1 MQVTTRQLPH
11 HRVVRS
17 NTHVNHRN
25 STSPIEVNL
34 DILSTAFAL
43 SFSNKSTTI
52 LPKTYTNMWI
62 YLQLSMVVSTV
73 VWDVCRSC
81 KRHLSSNCF
90 DDPNVCQVQF
100 IPSSCHFNVLGTTHK
115 NNRFIPVHTN
125 YCLLVSGV
133 YSQTKKTSLHAPHRQ
148 HRQRSPVT
156 YKSRRHI
163 LPSLSTSKRRS
174 NRQNFLRAR
183 GASRVHLLYWQLLL
197 SISSLTFI

>member
-11 HRVVRS
+11 HRVARS

-25 STSPIEVNL
+25 RTSPIEVNL
-34 DILSTAFAL
+34 DILSTAFSL

-52 LPKTYTNMWI
+52 LPKTYTNMLI

-73 VWDVCRSC
+73 VWDVCQTV
-81 KRHLSSNCF
+81 
-90 DDPNVCQVQF
+90 VCAHVASVCRTAEAVRDISQAIV
-100 IPSSCHFNVLGTTHK
+100 STTPTCARYNLYLVVVILTYLAQLTK
-115 NNRFIPVHTN
+115 QPVHTN

-133 YSQTKKTSLHAPHRQ
+133 YSQTKKTSLRARHRQ

-174 NRQNFLRAR
+174 NRQNRLRAR
-183 GASRVHLLYWQLLL
+183 GASRVHLLY
-197 SISSLTFI
+197 

>member
-1 MQVTTRQLPH
+1 MFSSMSVHTLKCLFLMQVTTRQLPH

-73 VWDVCRSC
+73 VWDVCQTV
-81 KRHLSSNCF
+81 
-90 DDPNVCQVQF
+90 VCAHVASVCRTAEAVRD
-100 IPSSCHFNVLGTTHK
+100 ISRAIVSTTPTCARYNLYLVVVILTYLAQLTK
-115 NNRFIPVHTN
+115 QPVHT
-125 YCLLVSGV
+125 G
-133 YSQTKKTSLHAPHRQ
+133 
-148 HRQRSPVT
+148 
-156 YKSRRHI
+156 
-163 LPSLSTSKRRS
+163 S
-174 NRQNFLRAR
+174 NEEDL
-183 GASRVHLLYWQLLL
+183 ASRAPSTTSSTKSSYLQVQKTHP
-197 SISSLTFI
+197 SITFYIETQK

>member
-25 STSPIEVNL
+25 STSPIEVYL
-34 DILSTAFAL
+34 DILSTAFTL

-52 LPKTYTNMWI
+52 FPKTYTNLSI

-73 VWDVCRSC
+73 VWDVCQTVVCAHVASIYRTAEAVKGTSQATVSTTPTC
-81 KRHLSSNCF
+81 ARYDLCLVVVFLTSLAQLTKQLS
-90 DDPNVCQVQF
+90 DTD
-100 IPSSCHFNVLGTTHK
+100 
-115 NNRFIPVHTN
+115 
-125 YCLLVSGV
+125 YCLFVSGV
-133 YSQTKKTSLHAPHRQ
+133 HPQTKKTSLHARHRQ
-148 HRQRSPVT
+148 HRQRSSVT

-174 NRQNFLRAR
+174 NRQNHLRAR
-183 GASRVHLLYWQLLL
+183 GESRVHLLP
-197 SISSLTFI
+197 